1 MVGGNMNTFVCD
13 YLCGVLRR
21 GFHSCA
27 FGALGLVAM
36 TAACGPTEPAE
47 AGSLGS
53 TEDPSDPTAE
63 SPLAIKGP
71 PKELRGLGPSPAAP
85 REPLECSEILESTQ
99 CKRYSIQ
106 LLGNPHTDP
115 VLRANYIAEFGRAC
129 YLSAGGTFGCFY
141 KKAQVKPYGDACKHA
156 QMVAKVYGAQLQ
168 YEDHPLTCKAVPGT
182 NEEQYTLQVG
192 PDSVHVVHIDLLYAP
207 LETSDIDVNGVPTAI
222 NGPYRNL
229 PEPPKVKVGGRF
241 DCASGQVGPD
251 GKPMQQR
258 KWILE
263 VNKKAHGGVIHSDL
277 AGFTWPCED
286 DMGDPTTCTEEDEL
300 LEKST
305 DLAKAAQVHH
315 EVRRKDLRG
324 CKWGT
329 NSNKNAVVISA
340 KLNNYLSNKYPTK
353 EEVDWVNKLAPYTP

>member
-1 MVGGNMNTFVCD
+1 MVGGNVKTFVCD

-229 PEPPKVKVGGRF
+229 PEPSTVKPGGRF
-241 DCASGQVGPD
+241 DCYHIDGVKQRERILQMNRDAHKNDAGVG
-251 GKPMQQR
+251 
-258 KWILE
+258 E
-263 VNKKAHGGVIHSDL
+263 IHSDL
-277 AGFTWPCED
+277 AGFTWPCNEKD
-286 DMGDPTTCTEEDEL
+286 TPICTEKTVLIDG
-300 LEKST
+300 SP
-305 DLAKAAQVHH
+305 DRAKAAQVHH

-324 CKWGT
+324 CWWGT
-329 NSNKNAVVISA
+329 NSNTNAVVISA
-340 KLNNYLSNKYPTK
+340 KLNNYLSNTYPSAN
-353 EEVDWVNKLAPYTP
+353 EVNWVNALPAYTP

>member
-1 MVGGNMNTFVCD
+1 MNTFVCD

-47 AGSLGS
+47 AGSLAS
-53 TEDPSDPTAE
+53 TEDPPDPTAE

-229 PEPPKVKVGGRF
+229 PEPSKVLPGKDFHCYRI
-241 DCASGQVGPD
+241 D
-251 GKPMQQR
+251 GVKQR
-258 KWILE
+258 ERILE
-263 VNKKAHGGVIHSDL
+263 VNKKAHGNVIRSDF
-277 AGFTWPCED
+277 AGFTWPCNEKD
-286 DMGDPTTCTEEDEL
+286 NPICTEEEEL
-300 LEKST
+300 IDGSP

-315 EVRRKDLRG
+315 EVRATDLRG
-324 CKWGT
+324 CAWGT
-329 NSNKNAVVISA
+329 NSNANAVVISF
-340 KLNNYLSNKYPTK
+340 KLNRFFWNKYPSK
-353 EEVDWVNKLAPYTP
+353 EEVDWVNKIAPYTP